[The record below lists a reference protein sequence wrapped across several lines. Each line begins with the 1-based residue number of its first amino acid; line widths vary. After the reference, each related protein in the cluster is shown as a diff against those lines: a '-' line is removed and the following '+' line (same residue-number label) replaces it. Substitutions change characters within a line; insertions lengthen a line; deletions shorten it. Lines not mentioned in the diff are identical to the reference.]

1 MPPSNTANPKPVDKQ
16 SVYELR
22 KSISELLREDFTD
35 RLADLERC
43 FNELMQEL
51 EKKESAPPRS
61 DFWNLRV
68 IIVKENQSNYNRI
81 NNTEAV
87 AGIWQ
92 ALKLEHVGK
101 PDHMKLACRTG
112 DEYGDSFVVHIAD
125 FEMYK
130 FPVHMRTMCNNFF
143 NNVVKFEFFMQPKRR
158 EENTCDT
165 TTEAE
170 MMTALCKIHSSIV
183 EIEGTRLELKQKM
196 YEHTNPL
203 KEVLKNELETRTD
216 SEPEE
221 SDLED
226 DSDDE
231 LEYDKRAQSPSP
243 KRRKTYDEMGV
254 SKETDQQQ
262 ISLVGITLSPGAS
275 VESLRIREF
284 RGEPEPHFVDLM
296 GAISTLQECII
307 SKRLPCPR
315 APVYSHGAEPNSFA
329 CGNNFKLEAPGED
342 VNSDTVVTQKMIDI
356 DRETGTNLVGE
367 YEAMHQLAYALRAKI
382 RDMVRAINNDL
393 DFIVRVHTSDGQHAD
408 YHVNNLTLMQRYA
421 IGNLYLD
428 SIAVNKD
435 EAAHTGESD
444 DEGAEEDGEED
455 DEQGDSDTG
464 SVYESGDSSDD
475 EEEGD
480 EEEEEE
486 DDDEQ
491 GDSDPGSVYESGDSS
506 DDEEEEDDD
515 DEGVVYG
522 STGGAGNGH
531 GGPGL

>member
-1 MPPSNTANPKPVDKQ
+1 MSSSNAANPKPVDKQ

-22 KSISELLREDFTD
+22 KSISELLRADFTD
-35 RLADLERC
+35 RLAELECR
-43 FNELMQEL
+43 FNELVQEL

-112 DEYGDSFVVHIAD
+112 DEYGGEFVVHLAD
-125 FEMYK
+125 FELDE

-143 NNVVKFEFFMQPKRR
+143 NNVVKFEFFLKPKRS
-158 EENTCDT
+158 EEETCDT
-165 TTEAE
+165 TAQSE
-170 MMTALCKIHSSIV
+170 MLTALCKAHSSIV
-183 EIEGTRLELKQKM
+183 EIEGMRLELKKKM
-196 YEHTNPL
+196 DLYTKPL
-203 KEVLKNELETRTD
+203 KEVLKDELETRAD
-216 SEPEE
+216 SEAEE
-221 SDLED
+221 SDGED

-231 LEYDKRAQSPSP
+231 LDGRAKGPSP
-243 KRRKTYDEMGV
+243 KRRKTFDELGT
-254 SKETDQQQ
+254 SKDTDQQK

-296 GAISTLQECII
+296 GALCACQEWVV
-307 SKRLPCPR
+307 SKRLPVPR
-315 APVYSHGAEPNSFA
+315 APAYSHGAEANSFA
-329 CGNNFKLEAPGED
+329 SGENFKLEAPGLD
-342 VNSDTVVTQKMIDI
+342 VNSDTTVTQKMMDI

-367 YEAMHQLAYALRAKI
+367 YEAMHRLAYALRSKI
-382 RDMVRAINNDL
+382 RDMARTINSDL
-393 DFIVRVHTSDGQHAD
+393 DFVVRVHTSDGQHTD
-408 YHVNNLTLMQRYA
+408 QHVWDLTLMQRYA

-435 EAAHTGESD
+435 NVAQPEESD
-444 DEGAEEDGEED
+444 EEEGEED
-455 DEQGDSDTG
+455 NEEGDSDSG
-464 SVYESGDSSDD
+464 SVYESS
-475 EEEGD
+475 
-480 EEEEEE
+480 
-486 DDDEQ
+486 
-491 GDSDPGSVYESGDSS
+491 DSS

-515 DEGVVYG
+515 DSDASDNQE
-522 STGGAGNGH
+522 SSDNDE
-531 GGPGL
+531 